1 MGCGGYEI
9 SLELSRFMIAE
20 DNKLNQWTDEAS
32 HKTSPQAITLEDEIR
47 LLRSK
52 MELLFQQEKS
62 FTSDIVIEISRLLDL
77 KINEFMLKS
86 QNYKKK

>member
-1 MGCGGYEI
+1 MDCGGYNI

-20 DNKLNQWTDEAS
+20 DNELNQWTDEAS
-32 HKTSPQAITLEDEIR
+32 HKSSPQAITLEDEIR
-47 LLRSK
+47 LLRSR

-77 KINEFMLKS
+77 KINEFMANSMKR
-86 QNYKKK
+86 K

>member
-1 MGCGGYEI
+1 MDCGGYNI

-20 DNKLNQWTDEAS
+20 DSELNQWTDEAS
-32 HKTSPQAITLEDEIR
+32 HKSSPQAITLEDEIR
-47 LLRSK
+47 LLRSR

-77 KINEFMLKS
+77 KINEFMAHSMKR
-86 QNYKKK
+86 K